1 MKTILDIDHVN
12 AFCRHTHVELPS
24 HHPGRLA
31 GLRFGA
37 KDIFDIAGYPTGF
50 GSPDWFN
57 THPRATQTAP
67 AIEML
72 IHSGASLVG
81 KTHTDELTYS
91 LLGMNAHY
99 GTPINSAAPL
109 RIPGGSSSGSA
120 AAVAANLVDFAIGSD
135 TGGSVRAPASFCGIY
150 GIRPTHG
157 RISLEHTRPLAKSF
171 DTLGWFAREPKLLL
185 QVGEVLLDE
194 KAASQN
200 RSRTLFEP
208 FFLEEAWHLIDP
220 HLAQRVKEQLLK
232 IPFLSSSQSLS
243 IQPYDLANWANTFR
257 IIQGAEIW
265 AEHGAWAT
273 KHIEQ
278 MGLGVK
284 ERFIAAS
291 NIALSELKA
300 ALQQQVE
307 IKQCLETIFSHKR
320 VLIVPTAANLPPL
333 LNSTPAE
340 FDRFRGDSF
349 RLLCIAGLAGLP
361 QINLPLIKIDDV
373 PFGVSIIGAAHTD
386 IELLQ
391 LACSL

>member
-1 MKTILDIDHVN
+1 MKTILEIDHVH
-12 AFCRHTHVELPS
+12 AFCRHTHVELPG
-24 HHPGRLA
+24 HHA
-31 GLRFGA
+31 GPLVGLYFGA

-50 GSPDWFN
+50 GSPDWFD
-57 THPRATQTAP
+57 THPIATQTAP

-72 IHSGASLVG
+72 IHNGASLVG

-99 GTPINSAAPL
+99 GTPLNSAAPL

-185 QVGEVLLDE
+185 QVGEVLLGE
-194 KAASQN
+194 KAASQT
-200 RSRTLFEP
+200 RPHTLFEP

-273 KHIEQ
+273 QHIEQ
-278 MGLGVK
+278 MGPGVK

-291 NIALSELKA
+291 NITLSELKA

-307 IKQCLETIFSHKR
+307 IKQCLETILSHKR
-320 VLIVPTAANLPPL
+320 VLIVPTAANIPPL

-373 PFGVSIIGAAHTD
+373 PFGVSIIGAPHTD
-386 IELLQ
+386 IEVLQ

>member
-1 MKTILDIDHVN
+1 MKTILDVDHVN

-24 HHPGRLA
+24 HHAGTLA

-37 KDIFDIAGYPTGF
+37 KDIFDITGYPTGF

-57 THPRATQTAP
+57 THPLATQTAP

-72 IHSGASLVG
+72 IQSGASLVG

-150 GIRPTHG
+150 GMRPTHG
-157 RISLEHTRPLAKSF
+157 RIPLEHTRPLAKSF
-171 DTLGWFAREPKLLL
+171 DTVGWFAREPKLLL
-185 QVGEVLLDE
+185 QVGAVLLRE
-194 KAASQN
+194 KAVSQA
-200 RSRTLFEP
+200 RSAAPLEP
-208 FFLEEAWHLIDP
+208 FFLEEAWDLLDP
-220 HLAQRVKEQLLK
+220 QLAQRVKAQLLK
-232 IPFLSSSQSLS
+232 IPLLSSSQSLS
-243 IQPYDLANWANTFR
+243 IHPHDLADWANTFR

-265 AEHGAWAT
+265 AEHGDWAAQ
-273 KHIEQ
+273 HIEQ
-278 MGLGVK
+278 MGPGVK
-284 ERFIAAS
+284 ERFKAAS
-291 NIALSELKA
+291 NISPSELKT
-300 ALQQQVE
+300 ALEQQEV
-307 IKQCLETIFSHKR
+307 IKQCLETIFSQQR
-320 VLIVPTAANLPPL
+320 VVIIPTAANLPPL

-361 QINLPLIKIDDV
+361 QINLPLMKIDGV

>member
-24 HHPGRLA
+24 HHVGPLA
-31 GLRFGA
+31 GLSFGA
-37 KDIFDIAGYPTGF
+37 KDIFDITGYPTGF
-50 GSPDWFN
+50 GSPDWLN
-57 THPRATQTAP
+57 SHPSATQTAP

-72 IHSGASLVG
+72 IQSGASLVG

-91 LLGMNAHY
+91 LLGMNARY

-150 GIRPTHG
+150 GLRPTHG
-157 RISLEHTRPLAKSF
+157 RISSKNTRPLAKSF
-171 DTLGWFAREPKLLL
+171 DTVGWFAREPKILL
-185 QVGEVLLDE
+185 QVGEVLLRE
-194 KAASQN
+194 KAVSQMH
-200 RSRTLFEP
+200 SRAPFEP
-208 FFLEEAWHLIDP
+208 FFLEEAWDLIDP
-220 HLAQRVKEQLLK
+220 LLARRVKAQLLK
-232 IPFLSSSQSLS
+232 ISFLSSSQSLS
-243 IQPYDLANWANTFR
+243 IHPYDLADWASTFR

-265 AEHGAWAT
+265 VEHGAWAT

-278 MGLGVK
+278 MGPGVK
-284 ERFIAAS
+284 ERFNAAS
-291 NIALSELKA
+291 NISLSELNT
-300 ALQQQVE
+300 ALQQQLA

-333 LNSTPAE
+333 LNSTSAE

>member
-24 HHPGRLA
+24 HHAGPLA

-37 KDIFDIAGYPTGF
+37 KDIFDIADYPTGF

-120 AAVAANLVDFAIGSD
+120 AAVVANLVDFAIGSD

-150 GIRPTHG
+150 GMRPTHG
-157 RISLEHTRPLAKSF
+157 RISLAHTRPLAKSF
-171 DTLGWFAREPKLLL
+171 DTVGWFTREPKLLL
-185 QVGEVLLDE
+185 QVGEVLLRE
-194 KAASQN
+194 KAESQAH
-200 RSRTLFEP
+200 SPAPFEP
-208 FFLEEAWHLIDP
+208 FFLEEAWDLIDP
-220 HLAQRVKEQLLK
+220 QLAQYVKAQLLK
-232 IPFLSSSQSLS
+232 IPFLSSCQSLS
-243 IQPYDLANWANTFR
+243 IHPYVLADWANTFR

-265 AEHGAWAT
+265 AEHGTWAA

-278 MGLGVK
+278 MGPGVK
-284 ERFIAAS
+284 ERFMAAS
-291 NIALSELKA
+291 NISPSELKT
-300 ALQQQVE
+300 ALQQQVV
-307 IKQCLETIFSHKR
+307 IKKCLETILSHQR
-320 VLIVPTAANLPPL
+320 VVIIPTAANLPPL
-333 LNSTPAE
+333 LNSSPAE

-361 QINLPLIKIDDV
+361 QINLPLIKIDGV

>member
-12 AFCRHTHVELPS
+12 AFCRHTHVEIKGKQTGP
-24 HHPGRLA
+24 LA

-37 KDIFDIAGYPTGF
+37 KDIFDITGYPTGF
-50 GSPDWFN
+50 GSPDWLK
-57 THPRATQTAP
+57 THPVALHTAP
-67 AIEML
+67 AIDRL
-72 IHSGASLVG
+72 IQSGASLVG

-150 GIRPTHG
+150 GMRPTHG
-157 RISLEHTRPLAKSF
+157 RISLEHARPLAKSF
-171 DTLGWFAREPKLLL
+171 DTLGWFAREPNLLL
-185 QVGEVLLDE
+185 QVGEVLLG
-194 KAASQN
+194 KKVASQTQ
-200 RSRTLFEP
+200 SHTPFEP

-243 IQPYDLANWANTFR
+243 IQPDNLADWASTFR

-265 AEHGAWAT
+265 AEHGTWAA

-278 MGLGVK
+278 MGPGVK
-284 ERFIAAS
+284 ERFTAAS
-291 NIALSELKA
+291 NITPSELKT
-300 ALQQQVE
+300 ALQQQVA
-307 IKQCLETIFSHKR
+307 IKQYLETIFSQKR
-320 VLIVPTAANLPPL
+320 VLIAPTAANLPPF
-333 LNSTPAE
+333 LNSTSAE

-349 RLLCIAGLAGLP
+349 RLLCIAGLGGLP
-361 QINLPLIKIDDV
+361 QINLPLIKIDDA

-391 LACSL
+391 LACSF